1 MNKHPILTGLLGGC
15 ITVIVVFII
24 ILISHK
30 QQQIFNP
37 VYIVTSQYK
46 VNNPILNNI
55 KNNEVKDKLAEVE
68 RLNEKGV
75 ILTPQE
81 YTSHISTFYNNIIA
95 VLIALLAIFSI
106 VTYLHFKFLAKEEVQ
121 NQVKDLMR
129 NSPEI
134 QRIISENVSG
144 KIEDVIYSELND
156 SIVTKKNIKNYIT
169 ELKNE
174 LSIPIIEDESELS
187 NLKVKKG

>member
-30 QQQIFNP
+30 QQQIFNS

-121 NQVKDLMR
+121 NQVKDLIR

>member
-1 MNKHPILTGLLGGC
+1 MT
-15 ITVIVVFII
+15 
-24 ILISHK
+24 
-30 QQQIFNP
+30 
-37 VYIVTSQYK
+37 TSI
-46 VNNPILNNI
+46 P
-55 KNNEVKDKLAEVE
+55 
-68 RLNEKGV
+68 NEKGV
-75 ILTPQE
+75 ISTPQE

-121 NQVKDLMR
+121 NQVKDLIR